1 MRRGAAK
8 RRAWALLAVPVQVAL
23 FIDHVVNRPSTRRHV
38 VPARLTH
45 VGSVLPPPRQP
56 REERG

>member
-1 MRRGAAK
+1 MSRGAAE
-8 RRAWALLAVPVQVAL
+8 RRAWALLAVPVQLVL
-23 FIDHVVNRPSTRRHV
+23 FIDHVVNRPSRPRHV

-56 REERG
+56 RGDRR